1 VLLTEPLTLYAQW
14 TEASPLEVQFLD
26 NGGTGTDPPLSGD
39 EGTTVTLPGG
49 TGLIEAG
56 YTLTSWNTAANGS
69 GTSYGLGQSVLL
81 TEPLTL
87 YAQWTETA
95 TTITV
100 SFDANGGSGSL
111 ASLSGASGAS
121 VTLPGAS
128 SIVRP
133 GFTLASWNSASNG
146 SGTSYSPGQSLTLTS
161 TLTLYAQWKSV
172 PTSTLFGAVGTFAGR
187 STVLTPAL
195 EKQVRSLAAT
205 IRTRRYTKVLLFG
218 FTAATGVTSL
228 DHSLSTA
235 RADNVAN
242 YLRTVLRS
250 MNVDDVDITSSGQ
263 GSLDGSQNASNSRVE
278 VFVT

>member
-1 VLLTEPLTLYAQW
+1 
-14 TEASPLEVQFLD
+14 
-26 NGGTGTDPPLSGD
+26 
-39 EGTTVTLPGG
+39 
-49 TGLIEAG
+49 
-56 YTLTSWNTAANGS
+56 
-69 GTSYGLGQSVLL
+69 
-81 TEPLTL
+81 
-87 YAQWTETA
+87 
-95 TTITV
+95 
-100 SFDANGGSGSL
+100 
-111 ASLSGASGAS
+111 
-121 VTLPGAS
+121 
-128 SIVRP
+128 
-133 GFTLASWNSASNG
+133 
-146 SGTSYSPGQSLTLTS
+146 
-161 TLTLYAQWKSV
+161 LTLYAQWKSV
-172 PTSTLFGAVGTFAGR
+172 PTSTLFGAVGMFAGR

-263 GSLDGSQNASNSRVE
+263 GSLDGSQSASNSRVE